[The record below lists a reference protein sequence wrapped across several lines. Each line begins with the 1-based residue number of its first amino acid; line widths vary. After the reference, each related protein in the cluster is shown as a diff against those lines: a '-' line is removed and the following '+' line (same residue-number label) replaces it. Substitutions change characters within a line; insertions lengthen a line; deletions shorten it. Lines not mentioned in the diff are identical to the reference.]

1 MKKMIALVIS
11 LVMLV
16 SCAAASAGYARED
29 KLNVV
34 VTIFP
39 IYDWVREIVGTDMD
53 HVNLTLLLDNGVD
66 LHSYQPTAR
75 DIMTIS
81 TADLFVYVGGE
92 SDEWVEDVLAS
103 AMNPGLVSVSL
114 VDAMGEDIKAEEIV
128 EGMEHE
134 HEHEHDHEEGEDE
147 DHDHEDHDHDHEEED
162 HDHEGHEHDHEHEH
176 EEEADEHVWLSL
188 RCAQKLTAAIAE
200 AIGGVDTDHAAHYQ
214 ENASAYTAKLADLDA
229 RYTETVNAA
238 AFKTL
243 LFGDRFPFRY
253 LADDYGLEYFAAFT
267 GCSAESEA
275 SFSTVMFLAQKVD
288 ELGLPA
294 VLTLEHPTT
303 RIAQTVADNTAAK
316 NQKILALDSMQGT
329 TAADIAA
336 GMTYLSVM
344 ESNLGVL
351 AEALN

>member
-1 MKKMIALVIS
+1 MKKIIALVIS
-11 LVMLV
+11 LVLLL
-16 SCAAASAGYARED
+16 SCAAASAGYADEN

-103 AMNPGLVSVSL
+103 AMNPGLVALSL

-134 HEHEHDHEEGEDE
+134 HDEDE
-147 DHDHEDHDHDHEEED
+147 DHDHD
-162 HDHEGHEHDHEHEH
+162 HDHEHEE

-200 AIGGVDTDHAAHYQ
+200 ALGGVDADHAARYQ

-229 RYTETVNAA
+229 RYTGTVNAA

-275 SFSTVMFLAQKVD
+275 SFATVVFLARKVD

-303 RIAQTVADNTAAK
+303 RIAQTVVENTAAK

>member
-1 MKKMIALVIS
+1 MKKIIALVIS
-11 LVMLV
+11 LVLLL
-16 SCAAASAGYARED
+16 SCAAASAGFAEED

-39 IYDWVREIVGTDMD
+39 IYDWVREIVGADMG

-103 AMNPGLVSVSL
+103 AMNPGLVALSL

-134 HEHEHDHEEGEDE
+134 HDEDE
-147 DHDHEDHDHDHEEED
+147 DHDHE
-162 HDHEGHEHDHEHEH
+162 HEHEH
-176 EEEADEHVWLSL
+176 EEEEEADEHVWLSL

-200 AIGGVDTDHAAHYQ
+200 AVEGIDPGHAAHYR
-214 ENASAYTAKLADLDA
+214 ENAAAYTAKLADLDA
-229 RYTETVNAA
+229 RYAETVNAA
-238 AFKTL
+238 AFRTL

-275 SFSTVMFLAQKVD
+275 SFATVMFLARKMD

-303 RIAQTVADNTAAK
+303 RIAQTVAENTAAK
-316 NQKILALDSMQGT
+316 NRKILALDSMQGT